1 MVSCSDLLRRRTLST
16 ITCSLVLLALTSC
29 ARKNDD
35 LLRAEKLEHD
45 GNWSQALTL
54 YSHALLATPSSK
66 RSTLAELQSHIGH
79 CLIELGSGTDA
90 LISLEK
96 ALALDPN
103 NLTAHLRLAQLFV
116 IADVPDRAE
125 EHIARVAATN
135 PDDPEMLQVRAAMY
149 AAEGHKDLA
158 EIDLNRAYRLSQNRE
173 SVAEQLAQLYLD
185 EDKLDQAR
193 SILTEASHAAPKNS
207 RLLLLLARID
217 ETEGD
222 AAKAEAEYRAAIA
235 REDTPENNRRLAQFL
250 ARDGRV
256 PEAETILERTDAI
269 GSGAPTAAA
278 DLELQSGRPQQAL
291 RSYEAA
297 YGSLFAQ
304 KPKGAHATNR
314 DVAEALSVRMIEA
327 DLALASAG
335 DGFGLVAARKH
346 LEQTS
351 ANLKPDTGNLLEAET
366 DLLSGDLATAEQ
378 KATAAISRNSNS
390 APAEYL
396 LGEIA
401 LRLGKPIDAV
411 NHWQTAGAINPAYV
425 PARIALAS
433 HALQQQ
439 NGPLAEQEII
449 GVVRDEPANLDAL
462 LIYARALL
470 LEKRY
475 DSARALAHRAL
486 AANPQDS
493 QVPML
498 LGDIALD
505 QHQLAVA
512 LVEYEKAMLLQPH
525 SQQAIAGLTAV
536 YEKGGA
542 DAALLHKLEKL
553 ALTGTPSSRLMEI
566 AGRLYAWQH
575 RYPDAVR
582 CLRRAQEMDPDRSSV
597 PLALAAAYAQK
608 DPNAPASE
616 LLSQPEMQG
625 LGKSGGNEN
634 SALVAALR
642 AESRGDHGEAIRQ
655 YESAVRAG
663 DPSGIASNNLAWLYA
678 VEGKRLD
685 HALELAKHALE
696 LNPGSPQVLDTI
708 GMIHFENR
716 QFSDAI
722 ASFQDGARRASQLPG
737 MEDVRRTIEG
747 HLLQALQVAGA
758 EACPSGQNCSTW
770 NN

>member
-1 MVSCSDLLRRRTLST
+1 M
-16 ITCSLVLLALTSC
+16 ITCCLLLLALTSC
-29 ARKNDD
+29 ARRHDD
-35 LLRAEKLEHD
+35 LLQAGKLERE

-54 YSHALLATPSSK
+54 YSHVLLETPSSK
-66 RSTLAELQSHIGH
+66 RAALAELQSHIGH

-103 NLTAHLRLAQLFV
+103 NLNAHLRLAQLFV
-116 IADVPDRAE
+116 IADVPDRAQD
-125 EHIARVAATN
+125 HIARVAAMN
-135 PDDPEMLQVRAAMY
+135 PDDPDMLQVRAAMY
-149 AAEGHKDLA
+149 ASEGHKDLA
-158 EIDLNRAYRLSQNRE
+158 EIDLNRAYRLTRNRE
-173 SVAEQLAQLYLD
+173 SVAAQLAQLYLD
-185 EDKLDQAR
+185 EGKLDQAR
-193 SILTEASHAAPKNS
+193 SILTEASQAAPKNS
-207 RLLLLLARID
+207 RLLLLLGRID

-222 AAKAEAEYRAAIA
+222 ATKAEAEYRAAIA

-250 ARDGRV
+250 ARDGRMV
-256 PEAETILERTDAI
+256 EAEATLQRVDAHS
-269 GSGAPTAAA
+269 SGAPAAAA
-278 DLELQSGRPQQAL
+278 DLQLESGRPQQAL

-297 YGSLFAQ
+297 YGSLFSQ
-304 KPKGAHATNR
+304 KPKDVHQAANR
-314 DVAEALSVRMIEA
+314 DIAQALSVRMIEA

-335 DGFGLVAARKH
+335 DGFGIVAARRH
-346 LEQTS
+346 LEQTG
-351 ANLKPDTGNLLEAET
+351 ANLEPNTRDLLGAEI
-366 DLLSGDLATAEQ
+366 DLLSGNLAEAEQ
-378 KATAAISRNSNS
+378 KASGVLSRNSNS
-390 APAEYL
+390 GPAEYL

-401 LRLGKPIDAV
+401 LRRGKPIDAV
-411 NHWQTAGAINPAYV
+411 NHWQAASAINPAYV
-425 PARIALAS
+425 PAHIALAS

-439 NGPLAEQEII
+439 NGPLAEQEVI
-449 GVVRDEPANLDAL
+449 GVVRDEPANLEAL

-498 LGDIALD
+498 LGDIALE

-512 LVEYEKAMLLQPH
+512 LAEYEKAMLLQPH
-525 SQQAIAGLTAV
+525 SQEAIAGLTSV

-542 DAALLHKLEKL
+542 DAALLHKLERL
-553 ALTGTPSSRLMEI
+553 SQTGTPSSRLMEI
-566 AGRLYAWQH
+566 TGRLYAWQH
-575 RYPDAVR
+575 RYGDAVR
-582 CLRRAQEMDPDRSSV
+582 CLRRAQQMDPDRASV

-616 LLSQPEMQG
+616 VLSQPEMQA
-625 LGKSGGNEN
+625 LGESGANES

-642 AESRGDHGEAIRQ
+642 AESRGDHSEAIRQ

-678 VEGKRLD
+678 IDGNHLD

-737 MEDVRRTIEG
+737 MEDVRSTIEA
-747 HLLQALQVAGA
+747 HLSQALQVAGA
-758 EACPSGQNCSTW
+758 EPCPSNQNCSTW